1 MIRSTTRD
9 RDGIVLS
16 ERSNRIFK
24 GDLSLIVTLA
34 KFYLFRLTISSVE
47 VSTVSNLEL
56 NLNFEIKLRFQNL
69 IRNRLLNSDTVQDDE
84 FYIFVSAM
92 GMKSISSLETP
103 NGFVI

>member
-34 KFYLFRLTISSVE
+34 KFYLFRLEISFVE
-47 VSTVSNLEL
+47 VSTVSNPEF
-56 NLNFEIKLRFQNL
+56 NSNF
-69 IRNRLLNSDTVQDDE
+69 
-84 FYIFVSAM
+84 
-92 GMKSISSLETP
+92 
-103 NGFVI
+103 